1 MLRVLGVQ
9 KSLIQGRHRHQCEP
23 QKRDRKHMF
32 TGSLDQDV
40 FLVKSGSG
48 HRTRPWQQSKAKNFI
63 IKCKYRPG

>member
-1 MLRVLGVQ
+1 MLHVLGVQ

-40 FLVKSGSG
+40 F
-48 HRTRPWQQSKAKNFI
+48 F
-63 IKCKYRPG
+63 CKKWK